1 MVLSRGGAPQS
12 PRSKAGAKWLS
23 KIRKGQVAPKGL
35 HLSQLKS
42 FQHNKSEEK
51 LKKVFLLLMSF
62 NFINFIFHKKFR
74 FSDDLFTHIS
84 SWCSLDMCVN
94 FTYIIKI
101 IILSIIQSLLN
112 PHNGFYII

>member
-42 FQHNKSEEK
+42 FQHIESDEK
-51 LKKVFLLLMSF
+51 LKKFLNFLMSF
-62 NFINFIFHKKFR
+62 NFFDFVFHKN
-74 FSDDLFTHIS
+74 SDLVTI
-84 SWCSLDMCVN
+84 
-94 FTYIIKI
+94 Y
-101 IILSIIQSLLN
+101 LLIFLLGV
-112 PHNGFYII
+112 H

>member
-42 FQHNKSEEK
+42 FQDNKSEEK
-51 LKKVFLLLMSF
+51 LKKILLFLMSF
-62 NFINFIFHKKFR
+62 NFYFVFHNNSDLVTIYLLIF
-74 FSDDLFTHIS
+74 
-84 SWCSLDMCVN
+84 
-94 FTYIIKI
+94 
-101 IILSIIQSLLN
+101 LLGV
-112 PHNGFYII
+112 H